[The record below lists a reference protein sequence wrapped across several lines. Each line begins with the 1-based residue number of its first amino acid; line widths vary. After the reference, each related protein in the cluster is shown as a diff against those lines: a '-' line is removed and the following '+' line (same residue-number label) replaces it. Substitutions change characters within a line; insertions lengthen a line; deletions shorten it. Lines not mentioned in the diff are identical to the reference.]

1 MPPDSVQML
10 DGATVEVLIRH
21 WRDGWNDANL
31 DTIMAPFARDV
42 VFSSPGISMLTGDS
56 TKTTIRGYDALRTY
70 IESALRRT
78 RGLTYT
84 LHGSYV
90 GSDSIVLVYTCDL
103 PGGTPKWGAD
113 MMRVGRERTVVEWR
127 CHY

>member
-1 MPPDSVQML
+1 MPPESVHVL
-10 DGATVEVLIRH
+10 DGATVDMLIRH

-42 VFSSPGISMLTGDS
+42 VFSSPGISMLTGDP
-56 TKTTIRGYDALRTY
+56 TKTTIRGYDALRNY

-78 RGLTYT
+78 SGITYT
-84 LHGSYV
+84 LHANYV
-90 GSDSIVLVYTCDL
+90 GTDSIVLVYTCDL
-103 PGGTPKWGAD
+103 PGGTQRWGAD
-113 MMRVGRERTVVEWR
+113 MMRVAGNRTVVEWR